1 MKMPKAD
8 QQKVDAVEAAA
19 EMVGVEKQIHVN
31 IYSETAIQVEWCDE
45 GGSLIYRDY
54 TFASDFVENF
64 KRALKR

>member
-31 IYSETAIQVEWCDE
+31 IYSETAIQVEWRDE
-45 GGSLIYRDY
+45 S
-54 TFASDFVENF
+54 
-64 KRALKR
+64 